1 MIPALVIAWQAVVAD
16 TSILTFAEFQR
27 RVATTHPVV
36 RQARLLD
43 SLTAGRE
50 RAAQGAFDPHLST
63 QWDRK
68 RFGGKTYFDYLD
80 AELNIPTAIGAD
92 FTLGFE
98 RTRGSLAAPDRATP
112 ATGLFTVGVS
122 LPIGQRLVTDERRV
136 ALAQARA
143 LREVAAGER
152 DAMVNKLMAT
162 SAAAYADWYEA
173 QQRQRLA
180 TEGVRL
186 AMVRMDAVRARVRQ
200 GDAAAIDTIEVGLEV
215 GRRQIALREADLVLR
230 NATIVVEGMLWDD
243 RGRPVD
249 LPVNTRAAV
258 TDADDLLLQALDA
271 PTLVEAARRH
281 PEVRKAMAKV
291 REEAAARRL
300 ALQRSV
306 IPDIKG
312 KVAALGSKGGAPGLD
327 EADAK
332 VGASASI
339 PLLWRRERGVLDA
352 SSARLAQLTT
362 EEALTMRVVGVAL
375 DVALNEWRALDDLM
389 SLQGDVVA
397 RARQLQEGEDR
408 KFEAGESTLFLVNA
422 RERLVL
428 DEEAKRISLAAKR
441 FAALGKLGVALGRPA
456 A

>member
-1 MIPALVIAWQAVVAD
+1 MIPVLVIAWHAVLAD
-16 TSILTFAEFQR
+16 SSILTFAEFQR
-27 RVATTHPVV
+27 RVASAHPVV

-50 RAAQGAFDPHLST
+50 RMARGAFDPRVST

-68 RFGGKTYFDYLD
+68 RFAGKTYFDYLD
-80 AELNIPTAIGAD
+80 AELSVPTAIGAD
-92 FTLGFE
+92 VTLGFE
-98 RTRGSLAAPDRATP
+98 RTRGALAAPDRATP

-152 DAMVNKLMAT
+152 DAMVNKLLAM

-173 QQRQRLA
+173 QQRHRLA

-186 AMVRMDAVRARVRQ
+186 AVIRMDAVRARARQ

-215 GRRQIALREADLVLR
+215 GRRQLVLREADLALR
-230 NATIVVEGMLWDD
+230 NASMVVQGMLWDE

-249 LPVNTRAAV
+249 LPANMRAV
-258 TDADDLLLQALDA
+258 VSDPDEMLGQTLDA
-271 PTLVEAARRH
+271 PRLVEAARRH

-300 ALQRSV
+300 VLQRSV

-312 KVAALGSKGGAPGLD
+312 TVAALGSRGGGLDLD

-339 PLLWRRERGVLDA
+339 PLLWRRERGALDA
-352 SSARLAQLTT
+352 STARLAQLTT
-362 EEALTMRVVGVAL
+362 EEALTRRGVDVAL
-375 DVALNEWRALDDLM
+375 DVALNEWRAIEDLLA
-389 SLQGDVVA
+389 LQDEVVA
-397 RARQLQEGEDR
+397 SARQLQEGENR
-408 KFEAGESTLFLVNA
+408 KFEAGESTVFLVNA

-428 DEEAKRISLAAKR
+428 DEEAKRISLEAKR
-441 FAALGKLGVALGRPA
+441 FAALGKLGVALGGRAP
-456 A
+456 